1 MIMGRSGCIPCL
13 IAPLGRGQR
22 CFLFH
27 RQYPLFGQSCQTKEL
42 AGKSNHNLY
51 SIIIDALRP
60 VAGIPV
66 KIPVST
72 DRGER
77 MYRSLCWQAMGW

>member
-1 MIMGRSGCIPCL
+1 
-13 IAPLGRGQR
+13 
-22 CFLFH
+22 
-27 RQYPLFGQSCQTKEL
+27 
-42 AGKSNHNLY
+42 
-51 SIIIDALRP
+51 
-60 VAGIPV
+60 V